1 MRIAT
6 KRNGKILMI
15 LGVLL
20 IVIGLFGFEILIAM
34 FGEPAI
40 YTPLAGLF
48 IYLLFLIGPPI
59 ALVGIPLF
67 IVGARRLPS
76 KLMELLKGDANLR
89 TRARIGFLAQQLG
102 ISEKDV
108 VSTVFRLR
116 SNGEPILIDNSA
128 LEVIYNP
135 TLSPPTA
142 HPSQL
147 EVEAKPLE
155 KPVQKEA
162 PIFMRTGR
170 FLSGII
176 IGTLTQF
183 VMTELLAGIMMGI
196 AAYLLG
202 HEAIYALL
210 VLLLHFLG
218 PGIVAGITA
227 GGKRTGAVAGC
238 LAGLIYAA
246 LRQTSLEYAIFAVI
260 TLTIGGWIGGAII
273 TESPPPPPRPT
284 QPTPS

>member
-227 GGKRTGAVAGC
+227 GGKRTGAVTGC
-238 LAGLIYAA
+238 LAGLIYAT
-246 LRQTSLEYAIFAVI
+246 LRPTSLEFTIFAVI